1 MGSEIKYFQKPKQKS
16 AELSKMLIQ
25 LTPEEKRGVGTAT
38 RRLTN
43 NINVCVTGVNTIRIS
58 DKILQNKNVAITNIH
73 YIET

>member
-16 AELSKMLIQ
+16 AELPKMLIQ

-43 NINVCVTGVNTIRIS
+43 NVCVTGVNTIRIS